1 VELVRRPDQDGGV
14 GELLGR
20 GGRYA
25 PHGEEDVREGL
36 LLLLWHVVVVI
47 DIRIVRQ
54 EEGGIACQLRG
65 QFSRG
70 CDDQDRPPPLPF
82 FLVTGTRQRGQKV
95 RQRLSAPGG
104 GDQQQVLTVL
114 GERRGTLLDGRGGDV
129 PVVGEDGGE
138 LWIVVGER
146 GCGCCG
152 FSSCRFRGWRW

>member
-1 VELVRRPDQDGGV
+1 VELVRRPDQDGGM

-25 PHGEEDVREGL
+25 SHGEEDVREGL
-36 LLLLWHVVVVI
+36 LLWLCLLWHVVVVI

-70 CDDQDRPPPLPF
+70 CDDQHRPPPPF
-82 FLVTGTRQRGQKV
+82 FFLATVVGSSGGGTRQRGQKV

-104 GDQQQVLTVL
+104 GDQQQVLPVL

-129 PVVGEDGGE
+129 AVGGEDVGE

-146 GCGCCG
+146 G
-152 FSSCRFRGWRW
+152 